1 MDFLCA
7 QALTPHCQT
16 LFKAIKTG
24 VDTPVGGSTRCW
36 PKKSADE
43 KIGIRFDWGGAA
55 FRDPHGL
62 WWRILNLQLNAN
74 AESEAIRK
82 EAQKNGTDD
91 TRSKIYIPTTP
102 GGKALHPD
110 IGEKEVREQ
119 ITSEIL
125 TNGV

>member
-1 MDFLCA
+1 MSKRQTWASELRKGEQSLSTGIFIRDRNSPL
-7 QALTPHCQT
+7 PKT

-43 KIGIRFDWGGAA
+43 KIGIRFDWGRAA
-55 FRDPHGL
+55 FRDSHGL

-82 EAQKNGTDD
+82 AAQKNGTDD
-91 TRSKIYIPTTP
+91 TRSKI
-102 GGKALHPD
+102 
-110 IGEKEVREQ
+110 
-119 ITSEIL
+119 
-125 TNGV
+125 